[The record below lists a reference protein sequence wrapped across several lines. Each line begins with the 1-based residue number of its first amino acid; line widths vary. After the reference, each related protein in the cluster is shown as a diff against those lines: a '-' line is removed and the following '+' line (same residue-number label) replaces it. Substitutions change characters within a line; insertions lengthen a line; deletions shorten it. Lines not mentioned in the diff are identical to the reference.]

1 VIDVL
6 LISIYYFDQFLK
18 PSMLD
23 SWERKTRLSFET
35 RNEEVVPLEES
46 QLLVL

>member
-1 VIDVL
+1 MIDVL
-6 LISIYYFDQFLK
+6 LMSIYYFNQVFK

-23 SWERKTRLSFET
+23 SWERKARLSFET
-35 RNEEVVPLEES
+35 RNEKVVPLEES

>member
-1 VIDVL
+1 MDVL
-6 LISIYYFDQFLK
+6 LMSIYCFDQLLK
-18 PSMLD
+18 SSMLD

-35 RNEEVVPLEES
+35 RNEKVVSLEES